1 MSFFKKVG
9 ATFDA
14 VGAQF
19 ESTYQSA
26 QSAFKP
32 KEEEKHSHSHQGEEC
47 NHLHPDE
54 HTENRFHSFAPESS
68 GNVKWY
74 VDGCTYFWAVSEAIE
89 RMAQSYLTIPC
100 ASLTPFHRGSREH
113 LYLGLVAEPRDLSS
127 PPSIQE

>member
-19 ESTYQSA
+19 ETTYQSA

-32 KEEEKHSHSHQGEEC
+32 KEEEKHSHSHHGEDC
-47 NHLHPDE
+47 NHLHPDD

-89 RMAQSYLTIPC
+89 RTC
-100 ASLTPFHRGSREH
+100 DDDASLPDHSLRQSNII
-113 LYLGLVAEPRDLSS
+113 S
-127 PPSIQE
+127 